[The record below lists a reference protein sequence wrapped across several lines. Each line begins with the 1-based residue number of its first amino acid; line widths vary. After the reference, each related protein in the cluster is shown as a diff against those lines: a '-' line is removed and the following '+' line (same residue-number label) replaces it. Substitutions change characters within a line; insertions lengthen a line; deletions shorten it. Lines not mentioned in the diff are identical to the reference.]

1 MNGHAARL
9 IRGVALGISVFLL
22 AVPSAVA
29 APGPGPAKTDLN
41 PRPAV
46 VPALQQWEG
55 GTGSFE
61 LRKHSRIVL
70 AKKQVDELD
79 D

>member
-1 MNGHAARL
+1 M
-9 IRGVALGISVFLL
+9 FLL